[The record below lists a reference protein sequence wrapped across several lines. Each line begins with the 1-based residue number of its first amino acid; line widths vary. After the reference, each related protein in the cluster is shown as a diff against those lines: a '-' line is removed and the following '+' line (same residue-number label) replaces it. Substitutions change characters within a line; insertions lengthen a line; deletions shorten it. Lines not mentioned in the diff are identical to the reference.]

1 MVSGFRQKKI
11 DSIERV
17 GEILRAAREK
27 KGDNLAE
34 ISRQIQVR
42 EINLHN
48 LEEGYYD
55 NLPAEVYTKGFL
67 RTYANYLN
75 LNADKLVRMYEKEAG
90 IKSHLDR
97 SAGKEPA
104 LPKKIRLPL
113 LTPRF
118 IKIALIVVVVA
129 VAVSYLG
136 WQFSN
141 FSRTPKLIIEEPA
154 NDITI
159 SENSI
164 VLRGQAERQGE
175 LTINGQGVFVA
186 EDETFSEQI
195 ALKEG
200 LNTIAV
206 VIRDRRGHET
216 SLIRRILVELPPAP
230 PEENPVSEENQ
241 SPDDSEQNNEDNE
254 DTAGTNAG

>member
-67 RTYANYLN
+67 RTYANYLG
-75 LNADKLVRMYEKEAG
+75 LKADKLVRMYEKEAG

-97 SAGKEPA
+97 SSGKEPA
-104 LPKKIRLPL
+104 LPKKVKLPL

-118 IKIALIVVVVA
+118 IKIALIVAVVA

-175 LTINGQGVFVA
+175 LTINGQGVFVT
-186 EDETFSEQI
+186 EDETFSEKI

-200 LNTIAV
+200 LNTISV

-216 SLIRRILVELPPAP
+216 SLTRRILVELPPKP
-230 PEENPVSEENQ
+230 VEENSTV
-241 SPDDSEQNNEDNE
+241 DDSEEKTPDTEEDL
-254 DTAGTNAG
+254 DTNAG